1 MRERMSEPVSGT
13 MTTIVAA
20 KGGAKLFAV
29 LAGVA
34 GAALMVAIR
43 PNLTRK
49 QMALH
54 AATAGA
60 MSYFLTSPVIRLASG
75 FGWLEIDKW
84 PVEDARDIHVA
95 VAFFIGAM
103 SWGIVG
109 GLYWFREKF
118 GTNPIEAI
126 QAIRNMRSG
135 GISVL
140 GTTQSAPATSLG
152 PANGVVADPA
162 AQGNAGKYD

>member
-13 MTTIVAA
+13 MTTIAA
-20 KGGAKLFAV
+20 VKGGAKLFAV

-84 PVEDARDIHVA
+84 PVDDARDIHVA

-109 GLYWFREKF
+109 GLYWFSEKF

-135 GISVL
+135 GSSVL
-140 GTTQSAPATSLG
+140 GATKSSEPTSLG
-152 PANGVVADPA
+152 PANGVAPDPA

>member
-13 MTTIVAA
+13 MTTIAA
-20 KGGAKLFAV
+20 VNGGAKLFAV

-60 MSYFLTSPVIRLASG
+60 MSYFLTSPLIRLASG

-84 PVEDARDIHVA
+84 PVDDARDIHVA

-103 SWGIVG
+103 SWGFVG

-126 QAIRNMRSG
+126 GLLRNMRSG
-135 GISVL
+135 GASVF
-140 GTTQSAPATSLG
+140 GNTKTATPKSLA
-152 PANGVVADPA
+152 PANGVVIEDSPR
-162 AQGNAGKYD
+162 GNEAKYD